1 MKFQRGLLHRITI
14 TFTIAVLCLRAF
26 ASEPPSHPL
35 LTAERLAEVET
46 GKVVVVKAK
55 EREGE
60 KKSAAASAAA
70 LALINKPASEVF
82 DVLLAFEQQPDYMPR
97 LVEVNRYEIDA
108 ATVGLHHK
116 LKVVWKTVEYFLRMS
131 VDKDKLHM
139 AWTLDPTKENG
150 IETTDGAWT
159 ILPWSEE
166 RCIAVYELDVDTG
179 MAVPKFVAQML
190 LNSDLPGVLDA
201 LKQRAESGGTWTK

>member
-1 MKFQRGLLHRITI
+1 MTMRILC
-14 TFTIAVLCLRAF
+14 AVLLLILPTSAF
-26 ASEPPSHPL
+26 SQSESPPQHPL
-35 LTAERLAEVET
+35 LTAERLAEVEK

-70 LALINKPASEVF
+70 LALIDKPASEVF
-82 DVLLAFEQQPDYMPR
+82 DVLLAFEQQADYMPR
-97 LVEVNRYEIDA
+97 LVEVNRYELDGPAI
-108 ATVGLHHK
+108 GLHHK
-116 LKVVWKTVEYFLRMS
+116 LKVVWKTVEYYLHMS
-131 VDKDKLHM
+131 VDEDNLHM
-139 AWTLDPTKENG
+139 SWTLDPTKENG

-159 ILPWSEE
+159 LLPWGED
-166 RCIAVYELDVDTG
+166 RCIAVYEIDVDTG